1 LVLSRPNILPSQ
13 ARGPRACFDFPDGVD
28 FGLQPVRADA
38 QEAFLLRNTGN
49 AGGRFTLSVPPPYA
63 VTPTDGYLAAGG
75 SMQAS
80 AILAQFWRNSAQF
93 F

>member
-1 LVLSRPNILPSQ
+1 
-13 ARGPRACFDFPDGVD
+13 
-28 FGLQPVRADA
+28 
-38 QEAFLLRNTGN
+38 
-49 AGGRFTLSVPPPYA
+49 VPPPYA